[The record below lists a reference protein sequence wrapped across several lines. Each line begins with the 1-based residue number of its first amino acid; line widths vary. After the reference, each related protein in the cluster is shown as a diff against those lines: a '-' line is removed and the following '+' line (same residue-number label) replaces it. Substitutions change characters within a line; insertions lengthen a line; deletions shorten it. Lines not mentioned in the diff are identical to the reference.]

1 MDEELRFHELVTKYL
16 TTEISS
22 DELDELKFF
31 LGNSREYRKIFDRE
45 NELWQ
50 KSNISRERNYNA
62 VEQGWKRV
70 AARAGLGEKHNPS
83 VLILS
88 RRKYSMLLGAAS
100 VALMIGVGGFF
111 SYFIRK
117 QPVKEVPVAG
127 ITEVTT
133 AEGEKAH
140 IWLTDSTE
148 VFLNS
153 GSSFK
158 YSTDYNSHQRVV
170 SLLGEAYFNVKTD
183 RKKPFT
189 VKLGKMEVTA
199 TGTQFNILSYG
210 NDNRIEATLEKGSI
224 HVTTNDDNKTYF
236 LEPGQQ
242 VVYFTNSKKAV
253 VKEVFTE
260 TYTSWKENKLR
271 LIDTPMEEALRRI
284 ARRYNVV
291 FEVQGPDIL
300 DLKYTAT
307 FIDESIEDVMQMLKT
322 VSPISYKIYN
332 RTSVNDTTYLKPK
345 IVVWG
350 RKPVNKR

>member
-1 MDEELRFHELVTKYL
+1 
-16 TTEISS
+16 
-22 DELDELKFF
+22 LKFF

-50 KSNISRERNYNA
+50 KSNISRESNYNA

-70 AARAGLGEKHNPS
+70 AAKSGLSEKHPPS
-83 VLILS
+83 VFVLS
-88 RRKYSMLLGAAS
+88 RRKYSLMLGAAS
-100 VALMIGVGGFF
+100 VALMIGLGGFLSF
-111 SYFIRK
+111 FLK
-117 QPVKEVPVAG
+117 PQPVASLPASG

-158 YSTDYNSHQRVV
+158 YNTDYNTNERIV
-170 SLLGEAYFNVKTD
+170 SLLGEAYFNVKTN
-183 RKKPFT
+183 KEKPFT
-189 VKLGKMEVTA
+189 VKLGKMEVIA

-224 HVTTNDDNKTYF
+224 HVKTNDDNKTYN

-242 VVYFTNSKKAV
+242 IVYFTNSKKAE

-260 TYTSWKENKLR
+260 TYTAWKENKLR

-332 RTSVNDTTYLKPK
+332 RTSVTDAKYLKPK

-350 RKPVNKR
+350 RKPR